1 VELPTSVDNLKIVLY
16 PDPVLRK
23 RCAPVTEF
31 DQPLADLAQRMLSL
45 MHQANGVGL
54 AAPQVG
60 VTIRMFVCNH
70 LGDREHDTVWLNP
83 VLSELEGAAEA
94 EEGCLSIPGINV
106 PKRRATKV
114 VITGCDLEGNT
125 VQTSATDL
133 LARIWQHEADHL
145 DGVLVIDDMSEMVE
159 LANRRVVRQLE
170 ADFNARHK

>member
-1 VELPTSVDNLKIVLY
+1 MAVPTSVEKLRIVLY

-23 RCAPVTEF
+23 RCSAVTEF

-45 MHQANGVGL
+45 MHEANGVGL

-60 VTIRMFVCNH
+60 VPIRMFVCNH
-70 LGDREHDTVWLNP
+70 LGDCEQDTVWVNP
-83 VLSELEGAAEA
+83 VLSDLEGVAEA

-106 PKRRATKV
+106 PKRRATKA
-114 VITGCDLEGNT
+114 VITACDLDGNSI
-125 VQTSATDL
+125 QTTATDL

-145 DGVLVIDDMSEMVE
+145 DGVLVIDGMSEMVE

-170 ADFNARHK
+170 ADFKARHR